1 MGIIR
6 FPQLSK
12 IIRNEIL
19 NNILANNRNITR
31 DKIKEQIDI
40 QHNYIWTDSDKFI
53 NILESSSVQNKTLF
67 IRNLLIS
74 YYNSVKTIFQDTI
87 PKYIML
93 FLVNK
98 TEDNI
103 SSTLYNLLKKKGL
116 GDLLVEYSDIHIKR
130 VELNNEDVCLRN
142 AIDLIESISS
152 V

>member
-1 MGIIR
+1 M
-6 FPQLSK
+6 
-12 IIRNEIL
+12 
-19 NNILANNRNITR
+19 
-31 DKIKEQIDI
+31 
-40 QHNYIWTDSDKFI
+40 
-53 NILESSSVQNKTLF
+53 
-67 IRNLLIS
+67 
-74 YYNSVKTIFQDTI
+74 KTIFQDTI